1 MAKHL
6 YTFDNPPN
14 RKHIEEAARI
24 LEKGGLL
31 IYPTD
36 VNWAVGCDA
45 TNSSAVDLVY
55 RLKPSHPREK
65 PLSLLMH
72 SISQISEY
80 AEVNGASYR
89 ILRKLLP
96 GSYTFIL
103 PRARNLPK
111 RIGDKRKAVGVRIPS
126 SPLLI
131 AILEAFQKPIA
142 SGSLPIPSGKAE
154 ICTQGFEID
163 ESFGHAVDLLLDL
176 GESVFPLETT
186 IVDLTNDLPLI
197 IREGLGDIEWLL
209 EIGAKRASEETSES
223 HK

>member
-14 RKHIEEAARI
+14 RKHIDEAVRI

-72 SISQISEY
+72 SISQIAEY

-103 PRARNLPK
+103 ARAKNLPK
-111 RIGDKRKAVGVRIPS
+111 RLGDKRKAVGVRIPN
-126 SPLLI
+126 SPLLV
-131 AILEAFQKPIA
+131 AILEAFKKPMA
-142 SGSLPIPSGKAE
+142 SGSLPIPSGKSE
-154 ICTQGFEID
+154 LCTQGYELY

-176 GESVFPLETT
+176 GEAVFPRETT
-186 IVDLTNDLPLI
+186 IIDLTSDLPLI
-197 IREGLGDIEWLL
+197 IREGEGDIQWLE
-209 EIGAKRASEETSES
+209 EIGAERADE
-223 HK
+223 KK